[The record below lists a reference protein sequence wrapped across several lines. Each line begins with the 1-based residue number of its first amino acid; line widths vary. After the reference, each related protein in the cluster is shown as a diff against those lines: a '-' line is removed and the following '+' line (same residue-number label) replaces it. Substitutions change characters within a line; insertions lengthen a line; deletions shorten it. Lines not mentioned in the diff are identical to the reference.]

1 MIKLKRHYTALAI
14 AGLATSLFLAACGGG
29 TGSTAGS
36 ASSTPTA
43 SDSAVGSISGFGSV
57 IVNGVRYDDSSSTV
71 ADDTGASRATSS
83 LGLGMMVEVKGLNN
97 DDGSGSASAIIVF
110 SEAQGPISNL
120 SSASGT
126 FSLLGL
132 SVSTSASTVYSGV
145 AGAASLANSNN
156 VEVYGLRSGN
166 TIAASRI
173 ELKTPAAGAT
183 LVKIRGAISGL
194 STSAS
199 TFTVGNTTVNFAGAT
214 VTPSAAALVDGVFV
228 KISSSSLP
236 TAGVVTANKVHVI
249 GARQF
254 AMEHGARSEVE
265 GLVSGYQSI
274 SNFTIAGVT
283 VDATNATFLRGTA
296 AALANGAR
304 LEIKGT
310 VTNGVLIARLVKF
323 EDASGTDSFE
333 LHGAVS
339 TFTSLSN
346 FVVRGVTVDASA
358 STVLFERGVAA
369 DVAAGRAL
377 EVEGSMETTA
387 SGSIL
392 KASKIKFE
400 DAPTAGAG
408 SVAGELEFRGRL
420 TSVTGNTLVVGT
432 RTVTVNSST
441 VYRRLTLAQLVAGAM
456 VEVRGVVQ
464 TDGSVIASRISSKD

>member
-1 MIKLKRHYTALAI
+1 MNNQKRHYTALAV

-29 TGSTAGS
+29 SGSAAGS
-36 ASSTPTA
+36 ASPTPTA

-71 ADDTGASRATSS
+71 ADDTGVSRASSS
-83 LGLGMMVEVKGLNN
+83 LGLGMMVELKGLNN
-97 DDGSGSASAIIVF
+97 DDGTGSASAITVF
-110 SEAQGPISNL
+110 SETQGPISAMN
-120 SSASGT
+120 ATAGT
-126 FSLLGL
+126 FSILGL
-132 SVSTSASTVYSGV
+132 GVTTSASTVYADV
-145 AGAASLANSNN
+145 AGLSGLANGSN
-156 VEVYGLRSGN
+156 VEVYGLRNGN

-183 LVKIRGAISGL
+183 VIKLRGAISGL
-194 STSAS
+194 SASAS
-199 TFTVGNTTVNFAGAT
+199 TFTVGNTTVNFANAT
-214 VTPSAAALVDGVFV
+214 VTPSAAALADGVFV
-228 KISSSSLP
+228 KISSTALP
-236 TAGVVTANKVHVI
+236 TGAVVAANKVHVI

-254 AMEHGARSEVE
+254 GLEHGSRSELE

-310 VTNGVLIARLVKF
+310 VSNGILIARLVKF

-333 LHGAVS
+333 LHGAV
-339 TFTSLSN
+339 TVFTSLSN
-346 FVVRGVTVDASA
+346 FVVRGITVDASA
-358 STVLFERGVAA
+358 STVLYERGVAA
-369 DVAAGRAL
+369 DVAVGRAM
-377 EVEGSMETTA
+377 EVEGSMVTTA
-387 SGSIL
+387 SGSVL

-400 DAPTAGAG
+400 DSPSSGAG
-408 SVAGELEFRGRL
+408 SVTGELEFRGRL

-456 VEVRGVVQ
+456 VEVRGIVQ